1 MNITKSDTL
10 TEIGFI
16 DHGFFDR
23 TGGESVGKFESLNV
37 GINRG
42 DDNVLKNRE
51 KIANH
56 FGVTLS
62 ELVILNQKHGDVVHV
77 ITKENVG
84 QYKFQNIE
92 QALENEGDAIITNLK
107 NLLIG
112 VNTADCAPILLCDKD
127 SKYIGVIHAGWRG
140 SNGKIIENT
149 VAKMK
154 SLGCN
159 NIVAAIGPC
168 LQKQYFE
175 VKEDML
181 SQMDNKYISQIDDKL
196 FFDMQLQVFEK
207 LLKLGVKSVSKSNID
222 TLSNDNYFSYRQLG
236 KNCGLQFSGIIIK
249 E

>member
-1 MNITKSDTL
+1 MNITKSDAL

-23 TGGESVGKFESLNV
+23 TGGESVGRFESLNV

-42 DDNVLKNRE
+42 DDNVLKNRA

-62 ELVILNQKHGDVVHV
+62 ELVILNQKHSDVVHV
-77 ITKENVG
+77 ITKENIA

-140 SNGKIIENT
+140 SNGRIIENT

-154 SLGCN
+154 SFGCN
-159 NIVAAIGPC
+159 NISAAIGPC

-207 LLKLGVKSVSKSNID
+207 LLKLGVKSVSKQNID